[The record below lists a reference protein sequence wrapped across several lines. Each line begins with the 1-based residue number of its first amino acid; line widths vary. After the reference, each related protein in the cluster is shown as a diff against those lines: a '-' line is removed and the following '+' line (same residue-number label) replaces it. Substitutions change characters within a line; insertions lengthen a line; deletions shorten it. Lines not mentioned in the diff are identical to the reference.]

1 MILFPHDILCL
12 LNDNELNND
21 LFFSFL
27 AYFLTYVNYLLTVFN
42 QICQELTFYHI
53 PVLKT

>member
-1 MILFPHDILCL
+1 MWISSISIEKLEVMILFPHDILCL

-27 AYFLTYVNYLLTVFN
+27 AYFLTYVNCLLTVFN
-42 QICQELTFYHI
+42 
-53 PVLKT
+53 